1 MKSGSKHLIEA
12 FAKLCKGNMYARL
25 TLTRTPHPNPTL
37 TFTLT
42 LTLRLT

>member
-25 TLTRTPHPNPTL
+25 TLIRTGTRTRTLTL

-42 LTLRLT
+42 LR